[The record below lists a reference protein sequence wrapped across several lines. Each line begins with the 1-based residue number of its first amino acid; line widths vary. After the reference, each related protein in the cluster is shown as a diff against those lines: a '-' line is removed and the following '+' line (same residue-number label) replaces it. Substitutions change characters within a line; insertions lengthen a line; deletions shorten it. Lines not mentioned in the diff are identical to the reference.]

1 MGKMREK
8 KARVFALARFSGATI
23 SQSRLEQANRGTAT
37 QYRFEEIQWFRFT
50 VFTRTRR
57 VQEQKGKGK
66 QDDKQ
71 VVDTPL
77 EEGLAGRRKSLGRTQ
92 ASENQTA
99 SKHGANGSMWKG
111 KVVFPSRLLIRT
123 RRDFPFL
130 LELNKLQRTGI
141 FGGKK

>member
-1 MGKMREK
+1 M
-8 KARVFALARFSGATI
+8 
-23 SQSRLEQANRGTAT
+23 
-37 QYRFEEIQWFRFT
+37 
-50 VFTRTRR
+50 
-57 VQEQKGKGK
+57 QEQKGKGK

-111 KVVFPSRLLIRT
+111 KVVFPCRLLIRT
-123 RRDFPFL
+123 RRDFPFV
-130 LELNKLQRTGI
+130 LELNKLQRIGI
-141 FGGKK
+141 FGGKNNISGETRPGSRQIASTSLAGSHSGLIPKQQSLKTPLKR